1 MKTLSLSLAILTA
14 AAPLARAEEEIDVKA
29 SEFLDVV
36 ETADGSIWKGVLV
49 EQTPNVQYKLVTADG
64 SLHVIKAADITKISR
79 QKNKEFHH
87 VSTAS
92 SDGEVR
98 DSGDGADLTK
108 HYEQGG
114 GLPAPYATSGI
125 RLDPSFA
132 VVIPTGDISQTNVSF
147 APTVQG
153 GYEFLFGNFG
163 LEGGGLA
170 RWTYWQLP
178 GMTNDAASTIETMG
192 YVKAALHM
200 SRVALH
206 VGVAAGLDMNYVY
219 SSQVMMSK
227 TTTGLGVNLQSG
239 IEVAATKNLALRA
252 GFDYH
257 PGTDTIVDGLPASIS
272 YYGILFGAGVR
283 L

>member
-1 MKTLSLSLAILTA
+1 MKTLSLAILA
-14 AAPLARAEEEIDVKA
+14 ALAPLAHAEPEVDVKT

-49 EQTPNVQYKLVTADG
+49 EQTPNVQYKLMTADG
-64 SLHVIKAADITKISR
+64 SLHVLKAADITKISR
-79 QKNKEFHH
+79 QKNKEYHH
-87 VSTAS
+87 VSAAS
-92 SDGEVR
+92 SDGDIS
-98 DSGDGADLTK
+98 DSRGDGADLTK
-108 HYEQGG
+108 HYDQGGG
-114 GLPAPYATSGI
+114 GLPAPYATSGV

-132 VVIPTGDISQTNVSF
+132 VVIPAGDISQTNVSF
-147 APTVQG
+147 APTMQG

-206 VGVAAGLDMNYVY
+206 AGVAAGLDMNYVY

-227 TTTGLGVNLQSG
+227 TTTGFGMNLQGG

-257 PGTDTIVDGLPASIS
+257 PGTDTIIDGLPASIS
-272 YYGILFGAGVR
+272 YYGLLFGAGVR